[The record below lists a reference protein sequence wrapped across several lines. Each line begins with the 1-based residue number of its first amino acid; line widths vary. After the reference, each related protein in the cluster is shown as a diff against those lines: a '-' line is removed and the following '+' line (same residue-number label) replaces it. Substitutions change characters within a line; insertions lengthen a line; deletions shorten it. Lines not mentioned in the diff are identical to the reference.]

1 MGAVHLTRRGRR
13 AAERLMVDAC
23 EVRGLPTFGEMDP
36 VTGLRPETPGT
47 LVYAGK
53 CKVQTFEAHE
63 STPEAGD
70 HVFTVQRTQV
80 HLPADV
86 EVAVDQIITVTA
98 SVLDANLV
106 GRRFRVAAFLH
117 KSFATANRVQVEE
130 VTG

>member
-1 MGAVHLTRRGRR
+1 MGAIHLTRRGRA

-23 EVRGLPTFGEMDP
+23 EIREPATVGEMDP
-36 VTGLRPETPGT
+36 ATGLRPETPGA
-47 LVYAGK
+47 LMYSGK

-63 STPEAGD
+63 STPESGE

-80 HLPADV
+80 HLPATV

-98 SVLDANLV
+98 SVLDPNLV